1 MIDLHFRKAEVKM
14 LKITKVLS
22 MAMEENEL
30 SNDEFRYI
38 DLDNSQEYC
47 QMILFTGS
55 IVCGQSKLFHE
66 KWYSETLVPHK
77 QCWLHN
83 TPTRTTWIIFLM
95 EYHLHVAL
103 SVCAL

>member
-22 MAMEENEL
+22 MEMEENEL

-55 IVCGQSKLFHE
+55 IVCVK
-66 KWYSETLVPHK
+66 
-77 QCWLHN
+77 
-83 TPTRTTWIIFLM
+83 IIPWEMIFWNIGPP
-95 EYHLHVAL
+95 
-103 SVCAL
+103 